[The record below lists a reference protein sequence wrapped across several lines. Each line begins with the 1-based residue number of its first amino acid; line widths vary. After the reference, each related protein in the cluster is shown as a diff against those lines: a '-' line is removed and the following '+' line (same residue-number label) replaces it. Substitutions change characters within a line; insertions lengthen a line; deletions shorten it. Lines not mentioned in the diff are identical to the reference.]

1 MDCRETKV
9 KARTPVK
16 RTMQCSREEMVIV
29 IEIEKRGQIC
39 NIVKSKVELTD
50 DLDRIAER
58 IESIKTP
65 EHMAEHVVDCC
76 NISQDREDVGKRGR
90 LGLGGNIEYI
100 VI

>member
-58 IESIKTP
+58 IESIKTS
-65 EHMAEHVVDCC
+65 EHMAEYVVDCC